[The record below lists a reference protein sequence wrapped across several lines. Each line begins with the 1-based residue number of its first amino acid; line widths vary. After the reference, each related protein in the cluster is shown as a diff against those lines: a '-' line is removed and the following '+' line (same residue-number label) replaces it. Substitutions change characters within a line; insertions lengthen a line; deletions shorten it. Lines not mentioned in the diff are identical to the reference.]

1 MEVIPV
7 LDIMG
12 GIAVSG
18 KSGRR
23 DEYTSLKTV
32 FADSSIPL
40 EIAENLPYK
49 KLYVADLDGIM
60 KGTPD
65 IEMLGEL
72 CKIKNVMVD
81 AGIKNIDDYGRISHI
96 DADIILG
103 SETLQD
109 LETLVAIK
117 KEAEVV
123 FSIDIKDGK
132 LMSPFLPREPFE
144 AFALLKNKVKRFIIL
159 NISSVGTLSSDFSF
173 LEKFILPDVEIY
185 YGGGIKKE
193 DIEKL
198 KKIGV
203 SGVLVGT
210 ALHKGFF

>member
-1 MEVIPV
+1 MI
-7 LDIMG
+7 DMMG

-23 DEYTSLKTV
+23 EEYTSLKTV

-49 KLYVADLDGIM
+49 RLYVADLDGIM
-60 KGTPD
+60 KGAPD
-65 IEMLGEL
+65 IKTLEEL
-72 CKIKNVMVD
+72 CKIKHIMIDV
-81 AGIKNIDDYGRISHI
+81 GIKNIDDYNRISHL
-96 DADIILG
+96 DADIIIG

-109 LETLVAIK
+109 LETLETIK

-123 FSIDIKDGK
+123 FSIDIKDGE
-132 LMSPFLPREPFE
+132 LMSPFLPGDPHESFNI
-144 AFALLKNKVKRFIIL
+144 LKNQVKKFIVL
-159 NISSVGTLSSDFSF
+159 NISSVGTLSGDFSF

-185 YGGGIKKE
+185 YGGGMKKE

-198 KKIGV
+198 KKMGV

-210 ALHKGFF
+210 ALHKGLL

>member
-1 MEVIPV
+1 MDVIPV
-7 LDIMG
+7 IDIMN

-23 DEYTSLKTV
+23 EEYK
-32 FADSSIPL
+32 PL
-40 EIAENLPYK
+40 ETIFAESSDPVEIAKNLPYGR
-49 KLYVADLDGIM
+49 LYAADLDGIM
-60 KGTPD
+60 KEAPNIG
-65 IEMLGEL
+65 ILEEL
-72 CKIKNVMVD
+72 CRIKRLMMDV
-81 AGIKNIDDYGRISHI
+81 GIKNLDDYKRISHL

-109 LETLVAIK
+109 FETLDAIK
-117 KEAEVV
+117 KESEVV
-123 FSIDIKDGK
+123 ASIDIKDGK
-132 LMSPFLPREPFE
+132 LMSPFLPGDPLE
-144 AFALLKNKVKRFIIL
+144 ALDLLKNKIKKFIVL
-159 NISSVGTLSSDFSF
+159 DISSVGTLSSDFSL
-173 LEKFILPDVEIY
+173 LEKFTNPGVEIY

-210 ALHKGFF
+210 ALHKGLF